1 MRTPSKAL
9 GLTAALSLGL
19 SFLAPINAFAAD
31 VSVAVWSDPRLDSD
45 AGCSNESRNL
55 RTIIGGTA
63 GYSVDSSITDLA
75 DASLASKLNSNS
87 FFFVPDIEDP
97 TLGTVLPDSA
107 KPIIRD
113 WVSAGGVLV
122 QTGTAGSKDVDFLN
136 AIFSLGLSNNSSSGP
151 WARSSNVTGTPF
163 GEPGSPTS
171 LSYFSATDAV
181 DGSSAPAG
189 NNFTPMWGTSSNATV
204 STMTYGSGT
213 IIFMSYDFYNAGP
226 GCSVTGSGWVDFV
239 LPAALDYAAS
249 LSNAGLANAT
259 TTGGDLSYTVSQN
272 GDYYWAVVPRAAAAP
287 TAAELKAQVDYGA
300 VTLAANGTGTLT
312 SNNAETITL
321 NTLTEAT
328 QYSAY
333 LVTEYDNGGTP
344 AFTTVEQVDFSTLP
358 GTPTASVAAGDTKIV
373 VTISPS
379 GAETNFEYSLDG
391 GSNWTARSPG
401 AVSSPWEITGLTNG
415 TAYTIRFRSVFDNL
429 RGAAT
434 SDSTVTPNAVQAPN
448 LTDIGIVDGF
458 VVGAAVSVAA
468 PANAGGPV
476 ASWTISPAL
485 PAGLA
490 LDGTTGAISGAASAA
505 FDATQFTLTA
515 TNAGGNDTATLTLS
529 AYVPDPTYRGPVIS
543 SSRQQV
549 RPTEQITLYG
559 QRLEGITSVSI
570 GGVDCQFNVIGS
582 DTLQLIVPESLSA
595 GIVDMVLISGYGR
608 LRVQDAFE
616 VLAAKENEVFLP
628 SVARISEYQ
637 DASYKLY
644 AFDVIGAGKVQFFQN
659 GEEMAW
665 IRAASEDDPKLHDGS
680 YFVRTLYL
688 VPGENLFEVYV
699 QGELIRQISVNY

>member
-9 GLTAALSLGL
+9 GITAALSFGL
-19 SFLAPINAFAAD
+19 SLLAPINAFAAD
-31 VSVAVWSDPRLDSD
+31 VSVAVWSDPRLDGD

-55 RTIIGGTA
+55 RTIIDGTA

-107 KPIIRD
+107 KPVIRD
-113 WVSAGGVLV
+113 WVSSGGVLV
-122 QTGTAGSKDVDFLN
+122 QTGTNGSKDVDFLN
-136 AIFSLGLSNNSSSGP
+136 AIFSLGLANNSSNGP
-151 WARSSNVTGTPF
+151 WSRTSNVTGTPF
-163 GEPGSPTS
+163 GEAGSPSS
-171 LSYFSATDAV
+171 LSYYSATDAV
-181 DGSSAPAG
+181 DGSSVPAG
-189 NNFTPMWGTSSNATV
+189 NNFAPMWGSSTNATV

-259 TTGGDLSYTVSQN
+259 TTGGDLSYTVNQN

-300 VTLAANGTGTLT
+300 VNLAANGTGTLT

-328 QYSAY
+328 RYSAY

-358 GTPTASVAAGDTKIV
+358 GTPTVSVAAGDAKLV

-485 PAGLA
+485 PAGLT

-595 GIVDMVLISGYGR
+595 GIVDMVVMSGYGR